1 MNIRESQTSK
11 MRGREPQ
18 KREETMSNLIMHS
31 GGRVTTREAVEAVPV
46 PEATASYNPVP
57 YGHAIQLMHSEAR
70 RTLGMEVRSEAY
82 GLNKE
87 GDQMFALLTL
97 DSGNAEHGLSI
108 GLRQSYNKS
117 LALGVAIGAQV
128 FVCDNL
134 CFSGS
139 AFRVVRKNTTNVW
152 PDFRALV
159 SAQIGESLGHYRSLE
174 ADFGAMKEIPCT
186 LERGY
191 AFLGVM
197 QGRDLLT
204 PNQATVA
211 FGDWRAPRHAEFG
224 ERNVWGL
231 YNAITEGLKKGPA
244 ARTIERHASAHDYLS
259 ENLVRLRG
267 LSARTVTVQ

>member
-1 MNIRESQTSK
+1 
-11 MRGREPQ
+11 
-18 KREETMSNLIMHS
+18 MSNLIMHA
-31 GGRVTTREAVEAVPV
+31 GGRVVTLADVEAVPV
-46 PEATASYNPVP
+46 PEATESYNPVP
-57 YGHAIQLMHSEAR
+57 YGHAIQLMHSEAK
-70 RTLGMEVRSEAY
+70 RTLGMAVRSEQY
-82 GLNKE
+82 GLNRE

-97 DSGNAEHGLSI
+97 DSGSAEHGLSI

-134 CFSGS
+134 AFSASG
-139 AFRVVRKNTTNVW
+139 FKVVRKNTTNVW

-159 SAQIGESLGHYRSLE
+159 SAQIRDGLGHYRALE
-174 ADFGAMKEIPCT
+174 ADFASMKEIPCT

-204 PNQATVA
+204 PHQATVA
-211 FGDWRAPRHAEFG
+211 FSDWREPRHAEFG

-231 YNAITEGLKKGPA
+231 YNALTEGLKKGPA
-244 ARTIERHASAHDYLS
+244 ARTIERHASVHEYLS
-259 ENLVRLRG
+259 ENLVRLGR
-267 LSARTVTVQ
+267 LNTARAVHVQ